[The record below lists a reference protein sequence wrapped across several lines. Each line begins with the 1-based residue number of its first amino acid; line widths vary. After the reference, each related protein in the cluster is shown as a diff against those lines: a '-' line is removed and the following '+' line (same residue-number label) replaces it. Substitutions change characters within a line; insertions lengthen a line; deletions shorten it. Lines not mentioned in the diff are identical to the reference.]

1 MPALV
6 SSATQ
11 VLVIRLSRA
20 RSAEVIVSVLD
31 DLARDGILR
40 ICDLE
45 VLSRNDD
52 RRSAVAIVVVEH
64 LWPARLQAALSEANA
79 QLVADTELP
88 SLRRGEA
95 TTARR
100 LARIQELNELR
111 RVGTL
116 TEGEF
121 ATAKRELLQANGWSV

>member
-52 RRSAVAIVVVEH
+52 RRSAVAVVVVEH
-64 LWPARLQAALSEANA
+64 LWPARLQAALSEANE
-79 QLVADTELP
+79 QP